1 MLLKSPKLPSQA
13 RLQRSEKRS
22 RQHQTDRT
30 NSRGPAQL
38 PSLAEASLVCRPLGR
53 WSVIVADADVI
64 VYESSPS
71 VGGKLRLNEI
81 EGLSLDAGAESM
93 LAVRPEAIALTK
105 AVGLGSSI
113 VNPATTSAA
122 VYSRG
127 ELRPCRLG

>member
-1 MLLKSPKLPSQA
+1 MIVKLMPTSSSMSHRH
-13 RLQRSEKRS
+13 RL
-22 RQHQTDRT
+22 
-30 NSRGPAQL
+30 A
-38 PSLAEASLVCRPLGR
+38 ASYVSTR
-53 WSVIVADADVI
+53 
-64 VYESSPS
+64 
-71 VGGKLRLNEI
+71 LR
-81 EGLSLDAGAESM
+81 GLSLDAGAESM